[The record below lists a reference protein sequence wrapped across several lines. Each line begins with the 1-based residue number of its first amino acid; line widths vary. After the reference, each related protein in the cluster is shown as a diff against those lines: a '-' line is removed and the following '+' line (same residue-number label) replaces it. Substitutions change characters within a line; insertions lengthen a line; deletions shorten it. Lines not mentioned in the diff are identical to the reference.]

1 MIITYHGAECV
12 RLQFGNTVIAL
23 GPISKE
29 SNLKAA
35 RFGADMTLI
44 SLNHADTNGFE
55 AAAFG
60 DKQPFIVQGPGE
72 YEIKDVLIKGF
83 LSASRYDGKKPAA
96 ADRINTVYQISLE
109 GMNLCYLGAINTK
122 DLPHEANE
130 AIDNVDILFIPIGG
144 EGVLTPAE
152 AYKLSVAIEP
162 KIIIPIHFGEIGVPN
177 ALKNFLKES
186 GAEGVKP
193 IEKLTV
199 KKKDLEG
206 KEGEIV
212 VLKEP

>member
-12 RLQFGNTVIAL
+12 RLQFGDIVIAL

-29 SNLKAA
+29 SELKAA
-35 RFGADMTLI
+35 RFGADIALI
-44 SLNHADTNGFE
+44 SFNHKDMNGFE
-55 AAAFG
+55 AATLG
-60 DKQPFIVQGPGE
+60 DKKPFVVHGPGE

-83 LSASRYDGKKPAA
+83 LSFSRYDGKKPSAENK
-96 ADRINTVYQISLE
+96 INTIYQISLE

-130 AIDNVDILFIPIGG
+130 AIDNVDILFAPIGG
-144 EGVLTPAE
+144 EGVLTPSE
-152 AYKLSVAIEP
+152 AYKLSVQIEP
-162 KIIIPIHFGEIGVPN
+162 KIVIPIHFGELGVPN
-177 ALKNFLKES
+177 ALKSFLKES
-186 GAEGVKP
+186 GAEGTKP
-193 IEKLTV
+193 IEKFTV

-206 KEGEIV
+206 KEGEII